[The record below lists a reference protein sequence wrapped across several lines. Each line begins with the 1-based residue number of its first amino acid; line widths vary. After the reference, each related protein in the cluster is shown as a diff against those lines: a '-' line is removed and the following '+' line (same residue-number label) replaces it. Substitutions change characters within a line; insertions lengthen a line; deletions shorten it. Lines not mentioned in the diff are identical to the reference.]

1 MIFYGV
7 KKMKNKNRGFTI
19 IELLIVVAIIS
30 ILASIGIPVFSN
42 SLEKSRESV
51 DIANVRAAYAE
62 VMTAANLGEPET
74 AVKIVPLNQKKD
86 GWQSMDPINIGGIIH
101 YKNQGDTDNWKG
113 NPVAGGICEVSYN
126 ESCGAVFTWSSKTD
140 SSVPEYPFNTGI
152 TAEKF
157 FSLLYDTEFWKNGSL
172 NNTPNFEFDSRC
184 PDSEYIPAI
193 EDQIKKLNNSLLQR
207 PESTWAYLGSG
218 NENEAANRYLFW
230 TSLNT
235 NKIGAGK
242 QIPVLIQTGDGRYYV
257 SETTTG
263 ERTTNKGKHYVAV
276 SDHLHNSYQY
286 KNVLNK
292 GSKYNSLTDAYDA
305 YLKALADTKYKYNQR
320 R

>member
-1 MIFYGV
+1 MIFYRV

-51 DIANVRAAYAE
+51 DIANVRAAYAD
-62 VMTAANLGEPET
+62 VMTSANLGEA
-74 AVKIVPLNQKKD
+74 AVKIVHLNQKKD
-86 GWQSMDPINIGGIIH
+86 GWQSMDPVKIGGIIH

-140 SSVPEYPFNTGI
+140 SSVPKYPFDTGI
-152 TAEKF
+152 TAEQF
-157 FSLLYDTEFWKNGSL
+157 FSLLYDTDFWKNGSL
-172 NNTPNFEFDSRC
+172 NKNPNFEFDSRC
-184 PDSEYIPAI
+184 PDSSYIPSI
-193 EDQIKKLNNSLLQR
+193 KDQINKLNNSLLQQ
-207 PESTWAYLGSG
+207 PECTWAYLGSG
-218 NENEAANRYLFW
+218 HEDKAANRYLFW

-235 NKIGAGK
+235 DEVGAGK
-242 QIPVLIQTGDGRYYV
+242 TIPVLIQTGDGRYYV
-257 SETTTG
+257 SKTTTG
-263 ERTTNKGKHYVAV
+263 KRTTKEGKTYIAV
-276 SDHLHNSYQY
+276 SDRLNSSQY
-286 KNVLNK
+286 KKVLDN

-305 YLKALADTKYKYNQR
+305 YLKALADPKYKYNQR

>member
-1 MIFYGV
+1 
-7 KKMKNKNRGFTI
+7 MKNKNRGFTI

-51 DIANVRAAYAE
+51 DIANVRAAYAD
-62 VMTAANLGEPET
+62 VMTSANLGEA
-74 AVKIVPLNQKKD
+74 AVKIVHLNQKKD
-86 GWQSMDPINIGGIIH
+86 GWQSMDPVKIGGIIH

-140 SSVPEYPFNTGI
+140 SSVPKYPFDTGI
-152 TAEKF
+152 TAEQF
-157 FSLLYDTEFWKNGSL
+157 FFLLYDTDFWKNGSL
-172 NNTPNFEFDSRC
+172 NKNPNFEFDSRC
-184 PDSEYIPAI
+184 PDSSYIPSTK
-193 EDQIKKLNNSLLQR
+193 DQINKLNNSLLQQ
-207 PESTWAYLGSG
+207 PECTWAYLGSG
-218 NENEAANRYLFW
+218 HEDKAANRYLFW

-235 NKIGAGK
+235 DEVGAGK
-242 QIPVLIQTGDGRYYV
+242 TIPVLIQTGDGRYYI

-263 ERTTNKGKHYVAV
+263 KRTTTKGETYIAV
-276 SDHLHNSYQY
+276 SDRLNSSQY
-286 KNVLNK
+286 KKVLDN

-305 YLKALADTKYKYNQR
+305 YLKALADPKYKYNQR

>member
-62 VMTAANLGEPET
+62 VMTSANLGEA
-74 AVKIVPLNQKKD
+74 AVKIVHLNQKKD
-86 GWQSMDPINIGGIIH
+86 GWQSMDPVNIGGIIH
-101 YKNQGDTDNWKG
+101 YKNQGDTENWKG

-126 ESCGAVFTWSSKTD
+126 ESCGAVLTWSSKTD
-140 SSVPEYPFNTGI
+140 SSVPTYPFDTGI
-152 TAEKF
+152 TAEQF
-157 FSLLYDTEFWKNGSL
+157 FSLLYDTDFWQNGDLKN
-172 NNTPNFEFDSRC
+172 NANFEFDSRC

-193 EDQIKKLNNSLLQR
+193 EDQINKLNNSLLQQ
-207 PESTWAYLGSG
+207 PECTWAYLGNG
-218 NENEAANRYLFW
+218 YEDKAANRYLFW
-230 TSLNT
+230 TSLDT
-235 NKIGAGK
+235 DKVGAGK
-242 QIPVLIQTGDGRYYV
+242 TIPVLIQTGDGRYYV
-257 SETTTG
+257 SKTTTG
-263 ERTTNKGKHYVAV
+263 KRTTKEGKTYVAV
-276 SDHLHNSYQY
+276 SDHLYNSSQY
-286 KNVLNK
+286 EKVLNK

-305 YLKALADTKYKYNQR
+305 YLKALADSKYKYNQR

>member
-51 DIANVRAAYAE
+51 DIANVRAAYAD
-62 VMTAANLGEPET
+62 VMTSANLGEA
-74 AVKIVPLNQKKD
+74 AVKIVHLNQKKD
-86 GWQSMDPINIGGIIH
+86 GWQSMDPVKIGGIIH

-152 TAEKF
+152 TAGQF
-157 FSLLYDTEFWKNGSL
+157 FTLLYDTEFWKNGSL

-184 PDSEYIPAI
+184 PDSSYIPSI
-193 EDQIKKLNNSLLQR
+193 KEQIKKLDNSLLQQS
-207 PESTWAYLGSG
+207 ECTWAYLGSG
-218 NENEAANRYLFW
+218 NKDKAANRYLFW

-235 NKIGAGK
+235 DEVGAGEK
-242 QIPVLIQTGDGRYYV
+242 IPVLIQTGDEKYYV

-263 ERTTNKGKHYVAV
+263 ERTTTTGQHYVAI
-276 SDHLHNSYQY
+276 SGRLNSSQY
-286 KNVLNK
+286 KEVLKN
-292 GSKYNSLTDAYDA
+292 GSKYDSLTEAYDA
-305 YLKALADTKYKYNQR
+305 YLKALADPKYKYN
-320 R
+320 

>member
-1 MIFYGV
+1 M

-51 DIANVRAAYAE
+51 DIANVRAAYAD
-62 VMTAANLGEPET
+62 VMTSANLGEA
-74 AVKIVPLNQKKD
+74 AVNIVHLNQKKD
-86 GWQSMDPINIGGIIH
+86 GWQSMDPVKIGGIIH

-140 SSVPEYPFNTGI
+140 SSVPKYPFDTGI
-152 TAEKF
+152 TAKQF

-172 NNTPNFEFDSRC
+172 DKNPNFEFDSRC
-184 PDSEYIPAI
+184 PDSSYIPSI
-193 EDQIKKLNNSLLQR
+193 KEQIKKLDNSLLQQS
-207 PESTWAYLGSG
+207 ECTWAYLGSG
-218 NENEAANRYLFW
+218 NKDKAANRYLFW

-235 NKIGAGK
+235 DEVGAGEK
-242 QIPVLIQTGDGRYYV
+242 IPVLIQTGDEKYYV

-263 ERTTNKGKHYVAV
+263 ERTTTTGQHYVAI
-276 SDHLHNSYQY
+276 SGRLNSSQY
-286 KNVLNK
+286 KEVLKN
-292 GSKYNSLTDAYDA
+292 GSKYDSLTEAYDA
-305 YLKALADTKYKYNQR
+305 YLKALANPKYKYN
-320 R
+320 

>member
-51 DIANVRAAYAE
+51 DIANVRAAYAD
-62 VMTAANLGEPET
+62 VMTSANLGE
-74 AVKIVPLNQKKD
+74 AVVKIVHLNQKKD
-86 GWQSMDPINIGGIIH
+86 GWQSMDPVKIGGIIH

-140 SSVPEYPFNTGI
+140 SSVPKYPFDTGI
-152 TAEKF
+152 TAEQF
-157 FSLLYDTEFWKNGSL
+157 FSLLYDTDFWKNGSL

-193 EDQIKKLNNSLLQR
+193 VDQIKKLNNSLLQQ
-207 PESTWAYLGSG
+207 PECTWAYLGSG
-218 NENEAANRYLFW
+218 HEDKAASRYLFW
-230 TSLNT
+230 TSLDT
-235 NKIGAGK
+235 DKVGAGK
-242 QIPVLIQTGDGRYYV
+242 TIPVLIQTGDGRYYV
-257 SETTTG
+257 SKTTTG
-263 ERTTNKGKHYVAV
+263 ERTTKEGKKYVAV
-276 SDHLHNSYQY
+276 SDHLYNSSQY
-286 KNVLNK
+286 KKVLDN

-305 YLKALADTKYKYNQR
+305 YLKALADPKYKYNQR

>member
-51 DIANVRAAYAE
+51 DIANVRAAYAD
-62 VMTAANLGEPET
+62 VMTSANLGEA
-74 AVKIVPLNQKKD
+74 AVKIVHLNQKKD
-86 GWQSMDPINIGGIIH
+86 GWQSMDPVKIGGIIH

-113 NPVAGGICEVSYN
+113 NLVAGGICEVSYN
-126 ESCGAVFTWSSKTD
+126 ESCGAVFTWCSKTD
-140 SSVPEYPFNTGI
+140 SSVPKYPFNTGI
-152 TAEKF
+152 TAKQF
-157 FSLLYDTEFWKNGSL
+157 FSLLYDTEFWQNDIL
-172 NNTPNFEFDSRC
+172 NKKHNFEFDSRC
-184 PDSEYIPAI
+184 PDSKYIPSI

-207 PESTWAYLGSG
+207 PECTWAYLGSG
-218 NENEAANRYLFW
+218 YEDKAANRYLFW
-230 TSLNT
+230 TSLDT
-235 NKIGAGK
+235 DKVGAGK
-242 QIPVLIQTGDGRYYV
+242 EIPVLIQTGDGRYYV

-263 ERTTNKGKHYVAV
+263 KRTTTTGKHYVAV
-276 SDHLHNSYQY
+276 SDHLYNSSQY
-286 KNVLNK
+286 KKVLDN

-305 YLKALADTKYKYNQR
+305 YLKALADPKYKYNQR

>member
-51 DIANVRAAYAE
+51 DIANVRAAYAD
-62 VMTAANLGEPET
+62 VMTSANLGE
-74 AVKIVPLNQKKD
+74 AVVKIVHLNQKKD
-86 GWQSMDPINIGGIIH
+86 GWQSMDPVKIGGIIH

-140 SSVPEYPFNTGI
+140 SSVPKYPFDTGI
-152 TAEKF
+152 TAEQF
-157 FSLLYDTEFWKNGSL
+157 FSLLYDTDFWKNGSL

-193 EDQIKKLNNSLLQR
+193 VDQIKKLNNSLLQQ
-207 PESTWAYLGSG
+207 PECTWAYLGSG
-218 NENEAANRYLFW
+218 HEDKAANRYLFW
-230 TSLNT
+230 TSLDT
-235 NKIGAGK
+235 DKVGAGK
-242 QIPVLIQTGDGRYYV
+242 TIPVLIQTGDGRYYV
-257 SETTTG
+257 SKTTTG
-263 ERTTNKGKHYVAV
+263 ERTTKEGKTYVAV
-276 SDHLHNSYQY
+276 SDHLYNSYQY
-286 KNVLNK
+286 KKVLDN

-305 YLKALADTKYKYNQR
+305 YLKALADPKYKYNQR

>member
-42 SLEKSRESV
+42 SLEKSRESI
-51 DIANVRAAYAE
+51 DIANVRAAYAD
-62 VMTAANLGEPET
+62 VMTSANLGEA
-74 AVKIVPLNQKKD
+74 AVKIVHLNQKKD
-86 GWQSMDPINIGGIIH
+86 GWQSMDPVKIGGIIH

-140 SSVPEYPFNTGI
+140 SSVPKYPFDTGI
-152 TAEKF
+152 TAEQF
-157 FSLLYDTEFWKNGSL
+157 FSLLYDTDFWKNGSL

-193 EDQIKKLNNSLLQR
+193 EDQIKKLNNSLLQQ
-207 PESTWAYLGSG
+207 PECTWAYLGSRH
-218 NENEAANRYLFW
+218 EDKEANRYLFW

-235 NKIGAGK
+235 NEIGAGK

-263 ERTTNKGKHYVAV
+263 ERTNKEGKAYIAV
-276 SDHLHNSYQY
+276 SVRLHNNFQY
-286 KNVLNK
+286 ENVLKK

-305 YLKALADTKYKYNQR
+305 YLKALADPKYNYN
-320 R
+320 

>member
-62 VMTAANLGEPET
+62 VMTSANLGEA
-74 AVKIVPLNQKKD
+74 AVKIVHLNQKKD
-86 GWQSMDPINIGGIIH
+86 GWQSMDPVNIGGIIH
-101 YKNQGDTDNWKG
+101 YKNQGDTENWKG

-126 ESCGAVFTWSSKTD
+126 ESCGAVFTWSGKTG
-140 SSVPEYPFNTGI
+140 SSVSKYPFDTGI
-152 TAEKF
+152 TAKQF
-157 FSLLYDTEFWKNGSL
+157 FSLLYDTDFWKNGSL
-172 NNTPNFEFDSRC
+172 NKNPNFEFDSRC
-184 PDSEYIPAI
+184 PDSSYIPSI
-193 EDQIKKLNNSLLQR
+193 KDQINKLNNSLLQQ
-207 PESTWAYLGSG
+207 PKCTWAYLGSG
-218 NENEAANRYLFW
+218 YEDKAANRYLFW

-235 NKIGAGK
+235 DEIGAGK

-257 SETTTG
+257 SRTTTG
-263 ERTTNKGKHYVAV
+263 KRTTTKGETYIAV
-276 SDHLHNSYQY
+276 STHLYNSSQY
-286 KNVLNK
+286 ENVLKN

-305 YLKALADTKYKYNQR
+305 YLKALADPKYKYNQR

>member
-51 DIANVRAAYAE
+51 DIANVRAAYAD
-62 VMTAANLGEPET
+62 VMTSANLGG
-74 AVKIVPLNQKKD
+74 AVVKIVHLNQKKD
-86 GWQSMDPINIGGIIH
+86 GWQSMDPVKIGGIIH

-140 SSVPEYPFNTGI
+140 SSVPKYPFDTGI
-152 TAEKF
+152 TAEQF
-157 FSLLYDTEFWKNGSL
+157 FSLLYDTDFWKNGSL

-193 EDQIKKLNNSLLQR
+193 VDQIKKLNNSLLQQ
-207 PESTWAYLGSG
+207 PECTWAYLGSG
-218 NENEAANRYLFW
+218 HEDKAANRYLFW
-230 TSLNT
+230 TSLDT
-235 NKIGAGK
+235 DKVGAGK
-242 QIPVLIQTGDGRYYV
+242 TIPVLIQTGDGRYYV
-257 SETTTG
+257 SKTTTG
-263 ERTTNKGKHYVAV
+263 ERTTKEGKTYVAV
-276 SDHLHNSYQY
+276 SDHLYNSSQY
-286 KNVLNK
+286 KKVLDN

-305 YLKALADTKYKYNQR
+305 YLKALADPKYKYNQR

>member
-62 VMTAANLGEPET
+62 VMTSANLGEVAT
-74 AVKIVPLNQKKD
+74 VKIVHLSQKKD
-86 GWQSMDPINIGGIIH
+86 GWQSMDPVKIGGIIH
-101 YKNQGDTDNWKG
+101 YKNQGDTENWKG

-126 ESCGAVFTWSSKTD
+126 ESCGAVFTWSGKTG
-140 SSVPEYPFNTGI
+140 SSVSKYPFDTGI
-152 TAEKF
+152 TAEQF
-157 FSLLYDTEFWKNGSL
+157 FSLLYDTDFWKNGSL
-172 NNTPNFEFDSRC
+172 NKNPNFEFDSRC
-184 PDSEYIPAI
+184 PDSSYIPSI
-193 EDQIKKLNNSLLQR
+193 KDQINKLNNSLLQQ
-207 PESTWAYLGSG
+207 PKCTWAYLGSG
-218 NENEAANRYLFW
+218 YEDKAANRYFFW

-235 NKIGAGK
+235 DEIGAGK
-242 QIPVLIQTGDGRYYV
+242 TIPVLIQTGDGRYYV
-257 SETTTG
+257 SKTTTG
-263 ERTTNKGKHYVAV
+263 KRTTTKGETYIAV
-276 SDHLHNSYQY
+276 STHLYNSSQY
-286 KNVLNK
+286 ENVLKN

-305 YLKALADTKYKYNQR
+305 YLKALADPKYKYNQR